1 MTVTL
6 RTQIEIHINHYKAIP
21 SQAAAAACRREQ
33 PSKIVNR
40 PNVFGNSRIHPP
52 RKWFHCRTESLFLRS
67 CTLRFAEAGLNTS
80 SWLFCPLPSRF
91 KQCRKRTDHSPNKF
105 SGLRLARQ
113 EGRHAVSNVFYS
125 SNWPIRL
132 LKLERE
138 RHFSERFPRG
148 LLGLFWPHTW
158 PLGPLGRLDLQLRKT
173 IVFYGSNWASG
184 LQNSSGSATFQTG
197 SRCQCC
203 FRARGGSI
211 EQSRTLIRIRIR
223 KVSSVPLTSQPLGS
237 IS

>member
-1 MTVTL
+1 MQKTQGPFAQKVL
-6 RTQIEIHINHYKAIP
+6 RPPAGVPRGPTCSFYCVLQLKLAL
-21 SQAAAAACRREQ
+21 
-33 PSKIVNR
+33 R
-40 PNVFGNSRIHPP
+40 PP
-52 RKWFHCRTESLFLRS
+52 
-67 CTLRFAEAGLNTS
+67 
-80 SWLFCPLPSRF
+80 
-91 KQCRKRTDHSPNKF
+91 
-105 SGLRLARQ
+105 
-113 EGRHAVSNVFYS
+113 
-125 SNWPIRL
+125 
-132 LKLERE
+132 KLERE

-211 EQSRTLIRIRIR
+211 EQSRTSIRIRIR